1 MMIYLDDES
10 EQYLEVSSWLLNVT
24 SLLSNTIHAFLS
36 FLSQPYAHVLF
47 THQHFRYF
55 QVYLPIMAPSDDY
68 SDSDES
74 DVEDIQTNVLLGLPD
89 GPISSTSDLVKP
101 RISRI
106 GGHPVYKSFNL
117 YSLRHLI
124 LFSPLR
130 LFLAKV
136 YPSGTPKPPLSV
148 SRCQSCS
155 EPMELLVQLWCP
167 FESSAFDR
175 TLHIW
180 ACSRVQCQRKEGRCV

>member
-1 MMIYLDDES
+1 MVVERDES
-10 EQYLEVSSWLLNVT
+10 SFKYHSCISELSVTNICSFAVYSPTLSLFPGVS
-24 SLLSNTIHAFLS
+24 A
-36 FLSQPYAHVLF
+36 
-47 THQHFRYF
+47 
-55 QVYLPIMAPSDDY
+55 IMAPSD
-68 SDSDES
+68 DSDES

-89 GPISSTSDLVKP
+89 GPISSTSELLKP

-106 GGHPVYKSFNL
+106 GGHPVYKFFNL

-136 YPSGTPKPPLSV
+136 YPSGTPKPPPSV
-148 SRCQSCS
+148 LQCQSCS

-180 ACSRVQCQRKEGRCV
+180 ACSRVQCQRREGRCV